1 MWKRTIVTCY
11 AGPMADTMSLSRR
24 PSLLFSGLIARIS
37 GYRSSTEPS
46 WFIETAEMVFPLVFN
61 LGQPWDI
68 RLGSEGDANRSMS
81 FTAGLYPGPVS
92 VSCAAGAE
100 LLQVDL
106 TPLGAARLFGGAA
119 AELAGRVV
127 DLRSVDR
134 FAGEHDAIHDL
145 LHRATNWAARFDLI
159 ERFLAPRF
167 TYASSSHVRKA
178 WSLLA
183 QGHTV
188 AETADAIGWSTRY
201 LRKRFQHETGIRPV
215 TAARMLRFQHA
226 RAFALRSDNPD
237 WADIAL
243 AAGYADQ
250 AHLIRAFHEFAGEPP
265 MAWASSARPSEPR
278 LQV

>member
-1 MWKRTIVTCY
+1 
-11 AGPMADTMSLSRR
+11 MADTMSLSRR

-134 FAGEHDAIHDL
+134 FA
-145 LHRATNWAARFDLI
+145 
-159 ERFLAPRF
+159 
-167 TYASSSHVRKA
+167 
-178 WSLLA
+178 
-183 QGHTV
+183 
-188 AETADAIGWSTRY
+188 
-201 LRKRFQHETGIRPV
+201 
-215 TAARMLRFQHA
+215 
-226 RAFALRSDNPD
+226 
-237 WADIAL
+237 
-243 AAGYADQ
+243 
-250 AHLIRAFHEFAGEPP
+250 
-265 MAWASSARPSEPR
+265 
-278 LQV
+278 